1 MDHNLLVQLDEYV
14 TELFAQEDDALQ
26 EAQKNAAANG
36 IPKINIKAFEGRM
49 LQFLAEI
56 IGARKI
62 VEIGTLAGYS
72 GIWLA
77 RALPAD
83 GKLYTLEMSAE
94 RAAIAQQNF
103 DNAGLTD
110 KVEIRQGIATE
121 SLQKLSAEG
130 PFDFIFIDA
139 DKVSYP
145 QYLAWAIDNVR
156 SGGLI
161 TAHNALTSDERP
173 RVFPP
178 FAEGDEQV
186 VEYNKTIAEDER
198 LSSFIIGAG
207 AGLSVARKK

>member
-1 MDHNLLVQLDEYV
+1 MENNLQVQLDEYV
-14 TELFAQEDDALQ
+14 TSLFAQEDTALQ
-26 EAQKNAAANG
+26 QAQQNARENG
-36 IPKINIKAFEGRM
+36 IPHISIKAFEGRL
-49 LQFLAEI
+49 LQFLAELI
-56 IGARKI
+56 SAGKI

-77 RALPAD
+77 RALPDD
-83 GKLYTLEMSAE
+83 GKLYTLEME
-94 RAAIAQQNF
+94 PRHAAVAQENF
-103 DNAGLTD
+103 TNAGLAD
-110 KVEIRQGIATE
+110 KVDLRQGVATE
-121 SLQKLSAEG
+121 SLKALSAEA

-161 TAHNALTSDERP
+161 VAHNALTSDGRP

-178 FAEGDEQV
+178 FAEGDQQV
-186 VEYNKTIAEDER
+186 VEYNQSIAEDER